1 MRGNLTSRETN
12 TFAKKAMMLS
22 SQLFDL
28 MLDFGPEWKVSNV
41 EANFLEMI
49 VDITIEYLPKKGVDP
64 ESNQICPIYDYM
76 EYRRWRHLNIMQ
88 YQTYICCRV
97 PRVKTPEGKVRCIQ
111 VP

>member
-1 MRGNLTSRETN
+1 
-12 TFAKKAMMLS
+12 MMLS
-22 SQLFDL
+22 TQLFDL

-88 YQTYICCRV
+88 YQTYICMRV
-97 PRVKTPEGKVRCIQ
+97 CLMDSSLIPAEVSKYFIKIS
-111 VP
+111 